1 MNEKYDVFIS
11 YNWKIKEKV
20 EKLESNLKSEGYKI
34 WRDGNELNSHHLS
47 AQLARALNCSNNFI
61 CCITQAYCESY
72 YCNLEFEYA
81 IKNKSINMIVLMIE
95 DLNPL
100 DLVNF
105 KIKDKQGEF
114 CGIGLSKS

>member
-1 MNEKYDVFIS
+1 
-11 YNWKIKEKV
+11 
-20 EKLESNLKSEGYKI
+20 
-34 WRDGNELNSHHLS
+34 
-47 AQLARALNCSNNFI
+47 
-61 CCITQAYCESY
+61 
-72 YCNLEFEYA
+72 
-81 IKNKSINMIVLMIE
+81 MIVLMIE